1 MSKRQSG
8 QVFDP
13 MLVKAVKEYHLPQ
26 RDKHVELVRFV
37 CDPTGDPVLLVRFL
51 DEQNKPW
58 SSLMNF
64 WPTSRRNCIV
74 YDVWETQ
81 PFDRNKET
89 EFVNAYMAGT
99 WSSDMIDE
107 EDSHIDENDEDDWS
121 DDEEEQGEYCE

>member
-26 RDKHVELVRFV
+26 RDKHIELVRFV
-37 CDPTGDPVLLVRFL
+37 CDPTGDPLLLVRFL

-58 SSLMNF
+58 SSFMNF
-64 WPTSRRNCIV
+64 WVTSRENAIE
-74 YDVWETQ
+74 YDVLETQ

-99 WSSDMIDE
+99 WSSDM
-107 EDSHIDENDEDDWS
+107 EDSYIDENDEDDWS
-121 DDEEEQGEYCE
+121 DDEEEQGEYRE

>member
-1 MSKRQSG
+1 MSRRQSG

-13 MLVKAVKEYHLPQ
+13 MLVKAIKEYHLLQ

-37 CDPTGDPVLLVRFL
+37 CDPTGDPLLLVRFL

-58 SSLMNF
+58 SSFMDF
-64 WPTSRRNCIV
+64 WATSRENAIE
-74 YDVWETQ
+74 YDVLETQ

-99 WSSDMIDE
+99 WSSDM

-121 DDEEEQGEYCE
+121 DDEEEQGEYRE